1 MPHLHVFARKNV
13 FFFLLIILQ
22 LSLTIIGIWVY
33 IENEIAI
40 ACLNASLF
48 QTVEGMLCLHIAIV
62 HCKVTLNNNC

>member
-1 MPHLHVFARKNV
+1 MYLPEKMY
-13 FFFLLIILQ
+13 FFLLIILQ

-62 HCKVTLNNNC
+62 HCNVTLNNNC